1 MKSLFRIFA
10 ILVFV
15 PIILSSCMGPKK
27 LTTDQT
33 FLNLQPV
40 EQLPIYDLESVPINF
55 EAIIENVADMS
66 SSYKNRA
73 AFYINDHLIVPD
85 EEITNVQSK
94 YIYRLKLQP
103 GIYNIR
109 GEYYALDGFA
119 ERTFQIKPQTK
130 VMVQPEQIT
139 KVYYNIE
146 KNWDGTPLHDK
157 MLFTVSYTS
166 LTKMKEKLKVV
177 EEKTAPPQQK
187 IQRRA
192 KRPGHVRILPV
203 PDKNDRMIT
212 LQIKTA
218 PSNAD
223 VLIDNE
229 FIGKSPLRVMV
240 DRTNDHEIQ
249 ISKRGYEEVIK
260 YLDRNKFGNE
270 KTIHLIQKLIP
281 R

>member
-130 VMVQPEQIT
+130 R
-139 KVYYNIE
+139 KH
-146 KNWDGTPLHDK
+146 K
-157 MLFTVSYTS
+157 
-166 LTKMKEKLKVV
+166 
-177 EEKTAPPQQK
+177 
-187 IQRRA
+187 
-192 KRPGHVRILPV
+192 
-203 PDKNDRMIT
+203 
-212 LQIKTA
+212 
-218 PSNAD
+218 
-223 VLIDNE
+223 
-229 FIGKSPLRVMV
+229 
-240 DRTNDHEIQ
+240 
-249 ISKRGYEEVIK
+249 
-260 YLDRNKFGNE
+260 
-270 KTIHLIQKLIP
+270 
-281 R
+281 